1 MEESRDPLEEGPVL
15 TALLFSDILGLGTG
29 GGAGGGAGG
38 ALGFRKELEAA
49 V

>member
-1 MEESRDPLEEGPVL
+1 MEESRDALEEGPVL
-15 TALLFSDILGLGTG
+15 TALLFWDILGLGTG

-38 ALGFRKELEAA
+38 ALGTRTELEVA